1 MGRKHE
7 TIAIDGP
14 AASGKS
20 SVAQRVA
27 DHFGYLMVNSG
38 EMYRAFTWQVL
49 KEGVS
54 PRDPAAMVDLLQRT
68 AFSFGVRD
76 QRSTVAVNGV
86 EPGEELRSE
95 AVNAAVSP
103 VSAVPE
109 VRARLVEEQ
118 RRFAALGNVV
128 AEGRDIGTVVFPDSK
143 YKFYLDARGE
153 VRARRRGNQGLTDDI
168 RERDQI
174 DSTRATGPLRA
185 AEDARVIDTSY
196 LTLDEV
202 VAKVIRIL
210 TDAGLKPEARTARAE
225 PPVTLYYYA
234 RMACRIGLSALYQVE
249 RYGVENTLFPGG
261 ALVASN
267 HISFLD
273 PPLVGSQLDEGIYY
287 LARKT
292 LFKHWP
298 MSWLLPRIHAVPV
311 DQQKSDLASLRESIR
326 LVQEGKK
333 LLIFPEGHRSSDG
346 RLQPPLRGVGLLIA
360 KTQVPVIPV
369 RVFGTFDVFPN
380 SAKVPRLHGKVR
392 VVYGKPLRFSAAE
405 IAARGKEGT
414 AEVARQVM
422 AAIAA
427 LQIPDVPEA

>member
-1 MGRKHE
+1 MGRSYE
-7 TIAIDGP
+7 AIAIDGP

-27 DHFGYLMVNSG
+27 DHFGYLMVNTG
-38 EMYRAFTWQVL
+38 EMYRAFTWHVL
-49 KEGVS
+49 REGVS
-54 PRDPAAMVDLLQRT
+54 PLDRAAMVDLLGRT

-76 QRSTVAVNGV
+76 RRSTVAVNGV
-86 EPGEELRSE
+86 EPGVELRSQ

-118 RRFAALGNVV
+118 RRFAELGNVV
-128 AEGRDIGTVVFPDSK
+128 AEGRDMGTVVFPDSK
-143 YKFYLDARGE
+143 YKFYLDAREE
-153 VRARRRGNQGLTDDI
+153 VRARRRGSQGLTDDI
-168 RERDQI
+168 RGRDQI

-185 AEDARVIDTSY
+185 AADARVIDTSY
-196 LTLDEV
+196 LTLDQV
-202 VAKVIRIL
+202 VQKVIRIL
-210 TDAGLKPEARTARAE
+210 EDAGLKPGAQSVPPE
-225 PPVTLYYYA
+225 PPTTLYYYA
-234 RMACRIGLSALYQVE
+234 RLACRILFSALYQVE
-249 RYGVENTLFPGG
+249 RYGVEHALIPGG

-267 HISFLD
+267 HLSFLD
-273 PPLVGSQLDEGIYY
+273 PPLVGSQLDEGIFY

-298 MSWLLPRIHAVPV
+298 MSWLLPRIHAMPV
-311 DQQKSDLASLRESIR
+311 DQAKSDLASLRESIR
-326 LVQEGKK
+326 LVREGKK

-346 RLQPPLRGVGLLIA
+346 KLQAPLRGVGLLIA
-360 KTQVPVIPV
+360 KTEVPVIPV
-369 RVFGTFDVFPN
+369 RVFGTYEVFPN
-380 SAKVPRLHGKVR
+380 HAKFPRLYGKVR
-392 VVYGKPLRFSAAE
+392 VVYGKPLRFSAEE

-427 LQIPDVPEA
+427 LQIPDVPEI